1 MLGRRVGAGLL
12 SATLVILAGCQT
24 SNTTIKPPLHEQ
36 YILPPSDDP
45 RFSSPPAYPKDTL
58 DINQFNKKQQT
69 KPGEQFQGPG
79 RFGAGQGGMGG

>member
-1 MLGRRVGAGLL
+1 LL

-24 SNTTIKPPLHEQ
+24 PNTTIKPPLHEE
-36 YILPPSDDP
+36 YTVPPSEDP

-58 DINQFNKKQQT
+58 DINQFNKKPQT
-69 KPGEQFQGPG
+69 KPGEQFQGPA